1 MSLRPFRLRVRSA
14 PWRPRV
20 LAVALIASLTVILS
34 GCGPFADDYAFQGGE
49 LPPPNP
55 APALALTDQH
65 GQAFDLA
72 SQRGRA
78 VLLFFGYTHCPDI
91 CPTTLSDFLAVK
103 EALGDQAD
111 EVAFVFVTVD
121 PARDSPERLRQ
132 YLDFFD
138 PGFIGLTGTDEQ
150 IAQAK
155 QGYGVYSRI
164 QESTS
169 SLGYLVD
176 HTSALFAIDPDGN
189 YRLTYAYGTDPA
201 IVAEDVS
208 HLLDA

>member
-1 MSLRPFRLRVRSA
+1 MSLRPLRFRARLMPR
-14 PWRPRV
+14 RPRL
-20 LAVALIASLTVILS
+20 LAVALVASLALILG

-49 LPPPNP
+49 IPPPNP

-65 GQAFDLA
+65 GQPFDLT

-78 VLLFFGYTHCPDI
+78 VLLFFGYTNCPDV
-91 CPTTLSDFLAVK
+91 CPTTLSDFLTVRD
-103 EALGDQAD
+103 ALGERAD
-111 EVAFVFVTVD
+111 DVAFVLVTVD
-121 PARDSPERLRQ
+121 PARDTPERLTQ

-150 IAQAK
+150 ITQAK

-164 QESTS
+164 QDSTS

-176 HTSALFAIDPDGN
+176 HTSALFVIDPDGN
-189 YRLTYAYGTDPA
+189 YRLTYPYGTDPA
-201 IVAEDVS
+201 IVTEDVS
-208 HLLDA
+208 HLLDT

>member
-1 MSLRPFRLRVRSA
+1 MSLRPFRLRARQ
-14 PWRPRV
+14 PPRRPRV
-20 LAVALIASLTVILS
+20 LAVALLASLTLILG

-49 LPPPNP
+49 IPPPNP

-65 GQAFDLA
+65 GQPFDLA

-78 VLLFFGYTHCPDI
+78 VLLFFGYTNCPDI
-91 CPTTLSDFLAVK
+91 CPTTLSDFLTVRD
-103 EALGDQAD
+103 ALGDQAD
-111 EVAFVFVTVD
+111 DVAFVLVTVD
-121 PARDSPERLRQ
+121 PARDTPDRLTQ

-155 QGYGVYSRI
+155 QGYGVYSQI
-164 QESTS
+164 QESAS
-169 SLGYLVD
+169 SLGYLVE
-176 HTSALFAIDPDGN
+176 HTSAMFVIDPDGN

-208 HLLDA
+208 HLLDD

>member
-1 MSLRPFRLRVRSA
+1 MSLRPFRI
-14 PWRPRV
+14 RPRQTPRRPGV
-20 LAVALIASLTVILS
+20 LAVVLLAFLTVILG
-34 GCGPFADDYAFQGGE
+34 GCGPFGDDYAFQGGE
-49 LPPPNP
+49 IPPPNP
-55 APALALTDQH
+55 APALTLTDQH
-65 GQAFDLA
+65 GQPFDLA

-78 VLLFFGYTHCPDI
+78 VLLFFGYTHCPDV
-91 CPTTLSDFLAVK
+91 CPTTLSDFLTVRD
-103 EALGDQAD
+103 ALGDRAD
-111 EVAFVFVTVD
+111 DVAFVFVTVD
-121 PARDSPERLRQ
+121 PARDTPDRLAQ

-176 HTSALFAIDPDGN
+176 HTSAMFVIDPDGN
-189 YRLTYAYGTDPA
+189 ERLTYPYGTEPA